1 MLAVDFVGL
10 LLTVCLVGLRYP
22 HYALGAAA
30 IHDAGRLLLAL
41 LSNGRIESVIA
52 AGAFGHATVGGLQ
65 AGFAPLAVALGGP
78 LANYLVSAG
87 LGGFER
93 EPTAHLLHPA
103 AAVRKPFAVVNMR
116 LALLSTVVTLW
127 QFILSGV

>member
-41 LSNGRIESVIA
+41 FSNGRIEAVIA
-52 AGAFGHATVGGLQ
+52 AGAFGSTAVGGLP
-65 AGFAPLAVALGGP
+65 AGIVPLAVAMGGP

-87 LGGFER
+87 LGGWER
-93 EPTAHLLHPA
+93 EPTAHLFHPA
-103 AAVRKPFAVVNMR
+103 AAVRNPFAMVNMR
-116 LALLSTVVTLW
+116 LALLSTIVTLW